1 MHRALPRRREAGR
14 GDRSFERDGDFNGKC
29 RSWAPAMQRPGRSE
43 VPRAGARGGSGRPRH
58 QGSGA
63 AGTRAPRP
71 SLPHLGAA
79 SARSALVPLRPD
91 LRAAY
96 EKALYVVLGAP
107 DLVIRVGERNA
118 DLDDL
123 LDADGVETAAFL
135 SAANPNGILQG
146 QAENEL
152 ARAALHQVL
161 ADEGCICYVGEGRD
175 PEGEWP
181 AEPSI

>member
-1 MHRALPRRREAGR
+1 
-14 GDRSFERDGDFNGKC
+14 
-29 RSWAPAMQRPGRSE
+29 
-43 VPRAGARGGSGRPRH
+43 
-58 QGSGA
+58 
-63 AGTRAPRP
+63 
-71 SLPHLGAA
+71 
-79 SARSALVPLRPD
+79 VPLRPD

-107 DLVIRVGERNA
+107 DLVIRIGERNP

-135 SAANPNGILQG
+135 TAANPNGILQG
-146 QAENEL
+146 KEENEL

-161 ADEGCICYVGEGRD
+161 ADEGYICYVGEGRD

-181 AEPSI
+181 AEPSILALGISRHEAEVIGRSYEQNAIVFIERGKPPELVVL

>member
-1 MHRALPRRREAGR
+1 M
-14 GDRSFERDGDFNGKC
+14 
-29 RSWAPAMQRPGRSE
+29 
-43 VPRAGARGGSGRPRH
+43 
-58 QGSGA
+58 
-63 AGTRAPRP
+63 
-71 SLPHLGAA
+71 
-79 SARSALVPLRPD
+79 PLRPD

-123 LDADGVETAAFL
+123 LEADGVETAAFL

-181 AEPSI
+181 AEPSILALGISRHEAEVIGRSYEQNAIVFIERGKPPELVVL

>member
-1 MHRALPRRREAGR
+1 M
-14 GDRSFERDGDFNGKC
+14 
-29 RSWAPAMQRPGRSE
+29 
-43 VPRAGARGGSGRPRH
+43 
-58 QGSGA
+58 
-63 AGTRAPRP
+63 
-71 SLPHLGAA
+71 
-79 SARSALVPLRPD
+79 PLRPD

-181 AEPSI
+181 AEPSILALGISRHEAEVIGRSYEQNAIVFIERGKPPELVVL